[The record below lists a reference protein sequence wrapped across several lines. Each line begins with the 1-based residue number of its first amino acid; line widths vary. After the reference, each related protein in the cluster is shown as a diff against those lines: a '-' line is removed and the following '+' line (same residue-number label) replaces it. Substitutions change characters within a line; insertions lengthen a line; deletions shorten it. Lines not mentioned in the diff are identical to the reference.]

1 MSISKRKT
9 HSKIATR
16 VPMLNA
22 WLRCTICC
30 GTGYV
35 FSSSGVRN
43 KDKIG
48 GIIASMT
55 DDKCESCSGSGFI
68 PYLEP

>member
-9 HSKIATR
+9 HSKIVSR
-16 VPMLNA
+16 VPMPNA

-35 FSSSGVRN
+35 FSSSGVSN

-55 DDKCESCSGSGFI
+55 DDKCESCLGSGFI

>member
-1 MSISKRKT
+1 VSISKRKT
-9 HSKIATR
+9 HSKILSR
-16 VPMLNA
+16 VPMPKA
-22 WLRCTICC
+22 WLRCTFCC

-35 FSSSGVRN
+35 FTSSGVSN

-55 DDKCESCSGSGFI
+55 NDKCESCLGSGFV
-68 PYLEP
+68 PYLEA